1 MRRSFSW
8 CGRKFVSGTGSAR
21 IQDVRVD
28 LHPASARSAVRTR
41 SVFVFDMFTFLVVV
55 LFVLFFVRNSV
66 WVCRGML
73 DAPHTPD

>member
-1 MRRSFSW
+1 
-8 CGRKFVSGTGSAR
+8 
-21 IQDVRVD
+21 
-28 LHPASARSAVRTR
+28 
-41 SVFVFDMFTFLVVV
+41 MFTFLVVV